1 MDIKQLSCKK
11 FSSVIVAGSSGTS
24 SAVILTWKVPPKNC
38 SINELKE
45 KDKYNDTVYIV
56 YVRADML
63 DLVVL
68 SV

>member
-45 KDKYNDTVYIV
+45 KDKYNDTVYLV
-56 YVRADML
+56 YV
-63 DLVVL
+63 
-68 SV
+68 